1 MIVISLCFLLMND
14 LQQTVEN
21 LQQQLVD
28 LYDTEGSFSSPAI
41 LQLSQQ
47 LDEYIVVIQK
57 CKIGL

>member
-1 MIVISLCFLLMND
+1 MVIISHCFLIMDD
-14 LQQTVEN
+14 LQQTVEDF
-21 LQQQLVD
+21 QQQLVD